1 MLRPFLFC
9 LQETSISESFSAN
22 SSDQPNCIE
31 LEDSPHCS
39 REKSSAHALKK
50 KKSHQTHAFAKDLEV
65 LKALAEKRPKEK
77 KKYAWLGE
85 MISNQMD
92 DLNTEDQAAACWE
105 VQGVMNKYVQKS
117 LQAKNRTVPVSSPLP
132 QNGVETAVESFDGAA
147 DNLVGGT
154 SETSIEFLLDEDEFN
169 DELYEC

>member
-39 REKSSAHALKK
+39 REKSSVHALKK
-50 KKSHQTHAFAKDLEV
+50 KKSEV
-65 LKALAEKRPKEK
+65 LEALAEKRPKEK

-132 QNGVETAVESFDGAA
+132 QNEVETAVESFDDAA